1 MAEIRRN
8 VKNIQQSGFLL
19 VGVDVSKAKD
29 DACPRQGR
37 FAKNEEAREWV
48 TYLFSRGRNA
58 GHPSTLRSCHYC
70 HNRMTRG
77 QCGSLLLHCM
87 NLSFTTPFRF

>member
-29 DACPRQGR
+29 DACETQCR
-37 FAKNEEAREWV
+37 FVKNEDVLEGV
-48 TYLFSRGRNA
+48 TYLWTTGFLGCHA
-58 GHPSTLRSCHYC
+58 GFRHA
-70 HNRMTRG
+70 
-77 QCGSLLLHCM
+77 GSLQR
-87 NLSFTTPFRF
+87 LSCKAKS